1 MRDDELTGAIWD
13 RIRAIR
19 AAIKGSEKPL
29 TLAHDRAPADLRHLL
44 KYAAELSHAEDP
56 MIFDYWD
63 AMDSVTREEV
73 MLAIDGSYDRLCDLA
88 CALTG
93 DSSLEEG
100 ALADL
105 TRFYEYVS
113 EKWTPLPRGHS

>member
-1 MRDDELTGAIWD
+1 MRDVELTGAIWD

-19 AAIKGSEKPL
+19 AAILGSEKPL
-29 TLAHDRAPADLRHLL
+29 ELARDRAPADLRHLL
-44 KYAAELSHAEDP
+44 KYAAELSYAEDP

-63 AMDSVTREEV
+63 AMDSVTRDEV
-73 MLAIDGSYDRLCDLA
+73 MLAISGSFDRLRDVA
-88 CALTG
+88 CTLTG
-93 DSSLEEG
+93 DSSYEEG

-113 EKWTPLPRGHS
+113 DKWTPPHGHS